1 MSKKQVM
8 KLNILQ
14 TETGNIDLPKDFI
27 YRAGDTIVI
36 NDNSYL
42 IDKVKFHIMD
52 GEIFQITYV
61 AFKEKREP
69 LTRDQVKLLQSLNI
83 PIYG

>member
-1 MSKKQVM
+1 MII

-14 TETGNIDLPKDFI
+14 TEIGNIDLPKDII

-61 AFKEKREP
+61 AYNKKREP
-69 LTRDQVKLLQSLNI
+69 LTDPQIKLFRAMNL
-83 PIYG
+83 PIYGE